1 MDGIDMPNYNYKTSA
16 STGVTMTYTCK
27 CGVIIQCAGEKL
39 LETVVANHFEGNIH
53 IDGLEDE

>member
-1 MDGIDMPNYNYKTSA
+1 MGNYNYKTSTT
-16 STGVTMTYTCK
+16 TGVSITYTCK

-53 IDGLEDE
+53 INYIEDMEE